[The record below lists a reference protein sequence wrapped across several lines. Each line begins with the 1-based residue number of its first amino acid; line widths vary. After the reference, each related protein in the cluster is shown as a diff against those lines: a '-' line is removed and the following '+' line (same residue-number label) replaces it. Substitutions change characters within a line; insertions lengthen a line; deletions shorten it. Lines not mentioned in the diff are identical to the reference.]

1 MKSKSGYSL
10 YADGV
15 TDSRPRCD
23 VSPTDAPHDSL
34 PGRGR
39 EPPRVRPARAFPSA
53 RVMSARSHQRQTT
66 RLFAEELEEE
76 LDEADKEELE
86 TRKEGEIL
94 AKKLRSNM

>member
-1 MKSKSGYSL
+1 
-10 YADGV
+10 
-15 TDSRPRCD
+15 
-23 VSPTDAPHDSL
+23 
-34 PGRGR
+34 
-39 EPPRVRPARAFPSA
+39 
-53 RVMSARSHQRQTT
+53 MSARSHQRQTT

>member
-1 MKSKSGYSL
+1 MSP
-10 YADGV
+10 
-15 TDSRPRCD
+15 RPMLLTILCLAAGCHAF
-23 VSPTDAPHDSL
+23 AP
-34 PGRGR
+34 
-39 EPPRVRPARAFPSA
+39 RAFPSA